1 MRAFKHAIFGTPQ
14 TTQSKPRRNSSTD
27 NARPRTADPRPSR
40 PGITRPKSA
49 SDAQTLARPDVP
61 AYAEALPS
69 PLASP
74 TKSILVREG
83 GTPGGKK
90 KNVTFGDHVVDNE
103 EKRPLKSGLP
113 DDCPGKFPSPGRGLG
128 EEVDL
133 EEDKAEKGRGRNK
146 LTEALEQARD
156 ESRKRKKGEKKGRR
170 DMEEEGEVPAE
181 FREPKSEVGK
191 YWKHEYDIYRTNT
204 QREVK
209 KLITK
214 QKAAKSFAL
223 TKDIQCTELA
233 DQLRQEQRKVEELG
247 TQMAEF
253 AAKMRDMEEK
263 LAASQESEEQQR
275 EELDALKL
283 SLGRRDSARPTSSE
297 GGPKPDSRLNSLS
310 GTRETEQGKYT
321 RPELPRRITREAP
334 KPEADPVQRPS
345 EPTIYKPS
353 AETEKPKL
361 DIQTLRARLKAKQEP
376 QNPFPKSAED
386 IWAQSFNS
394 SSMVHTRPVEKTRPS
409 SKDGRAVTSG
419 TDATPLKTLDINSLP
434 LAKDSRRNSSLG
446 SMEVECKSNPDLDH
460 VDREPSVSA
469 AEKPRRDSP
478 LQSPSLP
485 LPSNSELHS
494 ATSTAVKQEPVP
506 RKAPEENSLSL
517 PVPSSSPF
525 QVHAKFLP
533 SRPALSGPAGPREA
547 KPITTNAKENVSPT
561 SKPQPPPHA
570 EPREKPSVL
579 WSSIN
584 APQVSNASAGST
596 MLTAAKRNTSL
607 TAKDG
612 REVSADRLEAARARV
627 NARGRVTT

>member
-1 MRAFKHAIFGTPQ
+1 MKDG
-14 TTQSKPRRNSSTD
+14 
-27 NARPRTADPRPSR
+27 
-40 PGITRPKSA
+40 
-49 SDAQTLARPDVP
+49 
-61 AYAEALPS
+61 
-69 PLASP
+69 
-74 TKSILVREG
+74 G

-113 DDCPGKFPSPGRGLG
+113 DDCPGKFPSPGRTLG
-128 EEVDL
+128 EEVEV
-133 EEDKAEKGRGRNK
+133 EEEKAEKARGRNK

-156 ESRKRKKGEKKGRR
+156 ESRKRKKGDRKGRKEV
-170 DMEEEGEVPAE
+170 EEESEVPVE

-191 YWKHEYDIYRTNT
+191 YWKHEYDIYRANT

-247 TQMAEF
+247 TQLAELS
-253 AAKMRDMEEK
+253 AKMREMEEN
-263 LAASQESEEQQR
+263 LAASQESEKRQR

-283 SLGRRDSARPTSSE
+283 SQGRRDSARPTSSE
-297 GGPKPDSRLNSLS
+297 GGVGLLAHKPDSRLNSLS
-310 GTRETEQGKYT
+310 GTREPEQSKHS
-321 RPELPRRITREAP
+321 RPEMPRRTTREGP

-345 EPTIYKPS
+345 EPYKPPVE
-353 AETEKPKL
+353 AEKPKL

-376 QNPFPKSAED
+376 PTPKSAED
-386 IWAQSFNS
+386 IWAQSFGS
-394 SSMVHTRPVEKTRPS
+394 SSLAHTRSVDKPPQA
-409 SKDGRAVTSG
+409 GRAVTSG

-434 LAKDSRRNSSLG
+434 SAKDSRRNSSMG
-446 SMEVECKSNPDLDH
+446 SMEVECKSIPDLDG
-460 VDREPSVSA
+460 VEGMPSVSA
-469 AEKPRRDSP
+469 DEKPKRDSP
-478 LQSPSLP
+478 LQSPNHP
-485 LPSNSELHS
+485 LPSTSDLHS
-494 ATSTAVKQEPVP
+494 ANSTAVKQKPVP
-506 RKAPEENSLSL
+506 RKGLEERSDHSL

-525 QVHAKFLP
+525 QVHAKPLP
-533 SRPALSGPAGPREA
+533 SRPGLSAPAGPREA
-547 KPITTNAKENVSPT
+547 KPTPNTKENVSPT
-561 SKPQPPPHA
+561 SKPQPPLHL

-584 APQVSNASAGST
+584 APQVSSTSATVSTAS
-596 MLTAAKRNTSL
+596 KRNTSL
-607 TAKDG
+607 TGKDG